1 MLITFFAYFCTRY
14 QIPSFMVTGCSRLM
28 QDDAPCRDM
37 LLASSGFKPT
47 LRMNKILLTIAVLGM
62 LTLFTSA
69 YYSAPADSRIGYK
82 APALVL
88 GDKNNDLSPLQQ
100 QRGENVLLT
109 FWSSDDAESRLSN
122 QNYDR
127 LVRGMNNTFIH
138 VSVNLDRSESVFSTI
153 VALDSLDR
161 SSHYHS
167 SAEVRESIIRNWRLD
182 DGFHSFLLD
191 GEGKIIAI
199 DPDASTLAGL
209 N

>member
-1 MLITFFAYFCTRY
+1 
-14 QIPSFMVTGCSRLM
+14 MV
-28 QDDAPCRDM
+28 
-37 LLASSGFKPT
+37 
-47 LRMNKILLTIAVLGM
+47 RMNKILLTIAVLGI

-109 FWSSDDAESRLSN
+109 FWASDDAESRLSN
-122 QNYDR
+122 QRYDR
-127 LVRGMNNTFIH
+127 LLRGMDEDIVH
-138 VSVNLDRSESVFSTI
+138 VSVNLDRSESVFNAI
-153 VALDSLDR
+153 VTVDNLDR
-161 SSHYHS
+161 STHFHS
-167 SAEVRESIIRNWRLD
+167 SAEVQESIIKSWRLD
-182 DGFHSFLLD
+182 DGYHSFLLD

-199 DPDASTLAGL
+199 DPDERALSRL